1 MTYSN
6 KIIACLT
13 VICTLCPCIEAQGQ
27 IFFDTLRTEDLQE
40 VPVTAERTAGAR
52 AVSAQKVADT
62 RLMSATGSLQVSD
75 VLKYFSGATVKD
87 YGGVGGL
94 KTVSVRGLGA
104 SHTAVAYDGII
115 ITDNQ
120 TGQIDLGKFSS
131 SQAESVRMVS
141 GPDND
146 LLQPASLAA
155 QAAVIS
161 ISTGRPHLKFGT
173 PQYNFDYKTGFYET
187 QSIQAGSTFKA
198 GQHNTVSLQGEWFE
212 TKGNYPYIQDNGANS
227 VEMSRDNSDV
237 KRLRIEG
244 VLFSD
249 IGNKSSLTTRV
260 YWFQSEQGLPA
271 NILYNTN
278 AARERLWNRN
288 GFAQST
294 LTTPV
299 SDRLT
304 LRFNAKYGI
313 TYTRYL
319 DPKVSNTQ
327 GRIDN
332 RYTEQEGYL
341 SGVALYRLT
350 DCLSASAGVD
360 GRLSGLNGNG
370 AHQAQPTRYT
380 LNSTAAI
387 KYASERL
394 TLTGRLNH
402 VATKEKTRLRQ
413 AAESYNHFS
422 PTAGLNWLAWPAAGL
437 HLRASYSNNFR
448 LPTFNDLYFE
458 QIGRRDLRPERA
470 SVTSAGIVIENET
483 GGIFYSVYADAYNS
497 DVKDRIMAVPG
508 KNTAVWMM
516 KNIGLVTTHGLE
528 TGLELCS
535 LQGAVRPALMVSYTY
550 QRSMDKTD
558 SNSFTWNHQL
568 PYTPRHSASAVT
580 WIETPYVNVSC
591 NLLYSGEYYCNGY
604 NGPEYRM
611 PSYYEIGCSVWRTFT
626 SHLLEE
632 TFKAEFINL
641 TNNRYELVRNYP
653 MPGFQ
658 MRISV
663 TTIVL

>member
-1 MTYSN
+1 MTFDVKY
-6 KIIACLT
+6 CLIT
-13 VICTLCPCIEAQGQ
+13 ICTLCFHPEAQGQ
-27 IFFDTLRTEDLQE
+27 VLSDTMRTKDIPQ
-40 VPVTAERTAGAR
+40 VTVTGDRTSNPNS
-52 AVSAQKVADT
+52 VTTSKTADAH
-62 RLMSATGSLQVSD
+62 LMQATGSLQVSD
-75 VLKYFSGATVKD
+75 VIKYFSGATVKD

-120 TGQIDLGKFSS
+120 TGQIDLGKFSA
-131 SQAESVRMVS
+131 SQAQSVRMVS

-146 LLQPASLAA
+146 LLQPAALAA

-161 ISTGRPHLKFGT
+161 VNTGRPYLEGGKSKSNVQLKYGSFNT
-173 PQYNFDYKTGFYET
+173 L
-187 QSIQAGSTFKA
+187 SAQAESAFKA
-198 GQHNTVSLQGEWFE
+198 GNSNIVSLQGEWLKTE
-212 TKGNYPYIQDNGANS
+212 GDYPYIQNNGANS
-227 VEMSRDNSDV
+227 VEMHRDNSDV
-237 KRLRIEG
+237 QRLRIEG
-244 VLFSD
+244 ALFSD
-249 IGNKSSLTTRV
+249 IGQNSTLTTRA

-271 NILYNTN
+271 NILYNAN

-288 GFAQST
+288 GFVQST

-299 SDRLT
+299 GDRLT

-319 DPKVSNTQ
+319 DLKVSNTQ
-327 GRIDN
+327 GRTDN

-341 SGVALYRLT
+341 SCVALYRIA

-370 AHQAQPTRYT
+370 ADQAQPTRYT
-380 LNSTAAI
+380 VNSTAAI

-402 VATKEKTRLRQ
+402 VVTKEKTILRE
-413 AAESYNHFS
+413 AAESYNHLS

-437 HLRASYSNNFR
+437 HFRASFSNTFR

-458 QIGRRDLRPERA
+458 QIGRRDLKPERA
-470 SVTSAGIVIENET
+470 SVTSAGIVIENEA
-483 GGIFYSVYADAYNS
+483 GGVSYSLYADAYNS
-497 DVKDRIMAVPG
+497 SVKDRIMAVPG

-516 KNIGLVTTHGLE
+516 KNIGLVTTHGIE
-528 TGLELCS
+528 TGLELHAQNG
-535 LQGAVRPALMVSYTY
+535 LVRPALMVSYTY

-558 SNSFTWNHQL
+558 SKSSTWNHQL

-580 WIETPYVNVSC
+580 WIETPYVNASC
-591 NLLYSGEYYCNGY
+591 NLLYSGEFYSNGY

-611 PSYYEIGCSVWRTFT
+611 PSYYEVGCSLWREFT
-626 SHLLEE
+626 VKSFDISL
-632 TFKAEFINL
+632 KAEAINL
-641 TNNRYELVRNYP
+641 TDSRYELVRNYP
-653 MPGFQ
+653 MPGRQLRFT
-658 MRISV
+658 V
-663 TTIVL
+663 TLEL

>member
-1 MTYSN
+1 MTFDVKY
-6 KIIACLT
+6 CLIT
-13 VICTLCPCIEAQGQ
+13 ICTLCFHPEAQGQ
-27 IFFDTLRTEDLQE
+27 VLSDTMRTKDIPQ
-40 VPVTAERTAGAR
+40 VTVMGDRTSNPNS
-52 AVSAQKVADT
+52 VTTSKTADA
-62 RLMSATGSLQVSD
+62 RLMQATGSLQVSD
-75 VLKYFSGATVKD
+75 VIKYFSGATVKD

-120 TGQIDLGKFSS
+120 TGQIDLGKFSA
-131 SQAESVRMVS
+131 SQAHSVRMVS

-146 LLQPASLAA
+146 LLQPAALAA

-161 ISTGRPHLKFGT
+161 VNTGRPYLEDGKSKSSAQLKYGSFNT
-173 PQYNFDYKTGFYET
+173 L
-187 QSIQAGSTFKA
+187 SAQAESAFKA
-198 GQHNTVSLQGEWFE
+198 GNSNTVSLQGEWLNTE
-212 TKGNYPYIQDNGANS
+212 GNYPYTQNNGANS
-227 VEMSRDNSDV
+227 TEMRRDNSDV
-237 KRLRIEG
+237 QRMRIEG
-244 VLFSD
+244 ALFSD
-249 IGNKSSLTTRV
+249 LGQNSTLTTRA

-271 NILYNTN
+271 NILYNAS

-288 GFAQST
+288 GFVQST
-294 LTTPV
+294 LTTPMG
-299 SDRLT
+299 DKLT

-327 GRIDN
+327 GRTDN

-341 SGVALYRLT
+341 SGVALYRIA
-350 DCLSASAGVD
+350 DCLSASAGID
-360 GRLSGLNGNG
+360 GRLSGLSGNG
-370 AHQAQPTRYT
+370 ADQAQPIRYT
-380 LNSTAAI
+380 INSTAAI

-402 VATKEKTRLRQ
+402 VVTKEKTILRQ
-413 AAESYNHFS
+413 AAESYNHLS

-437 HLRASYSNNFR
+437 HLRASFSNTFR

-458 QIGRRDLRPERA
+458 QIGRRDLKPERA
-470 SVTSAGIVIENET
+470 SVTSAGIVIENES
-483 GGIFYSVYADAYNS
+483 GGISYSLYADAYNS
-497 DVKDRIMAVPG
+497 SVKDRIMAVPG

-528 TGLELCS
+528 TGLELHAQKG
-535 LQGAVRPALMVSYTY
+535 LIRPALLVSYTY

-558 SNSFTWNHQL
+558 SKGSTWNHQL

-580 WIETPYVNVSC
+580 WIETPYVNASC
-591 NLLYSGEYYCNGY
+591 NLLYSGNFYCNGY

-611 PSYYEIGCSVWRTFT
+611 PSYCEVGCSLWRKFT
-626 SHLLEE
+626 VKSFDISL
-632 TFKAEFINL
+632 KAECINL
-641 TNNRYELVRNYP
+641 TDSRYELVRNYP
-653 MPGFQ
+653 MPGRQLRF
-658 MRISV
+658 
-663 TTIVL
+663 TATLEL

>member
-1 MTYSN
+1 MIT
-6 KIIACLT
+6 
-13 VICTLCPCIEAQGQ
+13 ICALCFHLETQGQ
-27 IFFDTLRTEDLQE
+27 VLSDTMRTKDIPQ
-40 VPVTAERTAGAR
+40 VTVTSDRTVNSN
-52 AVSAQKVADT
+52 AVSTAKKADAG
-62 RLMSATGSLQVSD
+62 LMQATGTLQVSD
-75 VLKYFSGATVKD
+75 VIKYFSGATVKD

-120 TGQIDLGKFSS
+120 TGQIDLGKFSAS
-131 SQAESVRMVS
+131 HAESVSMVS

-146 LLQPASLAA
+146 LLQPAALAA

-161 ISTGRPHLKFGT
+161 LNTGRPAPGTASAQLKSGSFNT
-173 PQYNFDYKTGFYET
+173 L
-187 QSIQAGSTFKA
+187 SAQAEGSFKA
-198 GQHNTVSLQGEWFE
+198 GQNNIVSLQGEWLK
-212 TKGNYPYIQDNGANS
+212 TDGNYPYTQINGANS
-227 VEMSRDNSDV
+227 QNMRRDNSDV
-237 KRLRIEG
+237 QRLRMESA
-244 VLFSD
+244 LFTD
-249 IGNKSSLTTRV
+249 ISNNTTLTTRV

-271 NILYNTN
+271 NILYNAN

-313 TYTRYL
+313 TYARYL

-327 GRIDN
+327 GRTDN

-341 SGVALYRLT
+341 SGVALYRIA

-360 GRLSGLNGNG
+360 GRISYLDGNG

-380 LNSTAAI
+380 VNSTAAI

-402 VATKEKTRLRQ
+402 VATKEKTILRQ
-413 AAESYNHFS
+413 AAESYNHLS
-422 PTAGLNWLAWPAAGL
+422 PTAGLNWLVWPAAGL
-437 HLRASYSNNFR
+437 HIRASYSNTFR

-470 SVTSAGIVIENET
+470 SVTSTGMVIENEA
-483 GGIFYSVYADAYNS
+483 GGITYSVYADAYNS
-497 DVKDRIMAVPG
+497 SVKDRIMAVPG

-528 TGLELCS
+528 TGLEIHAQKGL
-535 LQGAVRPALMVSYTY
+535 VHPALLVSYTY

-558 SNSFTWNHQL
+558 SNGTTWNHQL

-580 WIETPYVNVSC
+580 WIETPWVNASC
-591 NLLYSGEYYCNGY
+591 NLIYSGEYYCNGY

-626 SHLLEE
+626 SHLFDITL
-632 TFKAEFINL
+632 KAEIINL
-641 TNNRYELVRNYP
+641 TDNRYELVRNYP
-653 MPGFQ
+653 MPGIQ
-658 MRISV
+658 GRSSV
-663 TTIVL
+663 TITL

>member
-1 MTYSN
+1 MTFDVKY
-6 KIIACLT
+6 CLIT
-13 VICTLCPCIEAQGQ
+13 ICTLCFHLEAQGQ
-27 IFFDTLRTEDLQE
+27 VLSDTIRTNDIPQ
-40 VPVTAERTAGAR
+40 VTVSSDRTPNTNSI
-52 AVSAQKVADT
+52 VTSKKADA
-62 RLMSATGSLQVSD
+62 RLMQATGTLQISD
-75 VLKYFSGATVKD
+75 VLKYMSGATVKD

-146 LLQPASLAA
+146 LLQPAALAA
-155 QAAVIS
+155 QAAVIG
-161 ISTGRPHLKFGT
+161 INTGRPELGDKDSKSSAQFKYGSFNT
-173 PQYNFDYKTGFYET
+173 L
-187 QSIQAGSTFKA
+187 SAQAESAFKA
-198 GQHNTVSLQGEWFE
+198 GQSNTVSLQGEWLRTE
-212 TKGNYPYIQDNGANS
+212 GNYPYIQNNGANS
-227 VEMSRDNSDV
+227 IEMRRENSDV
-237 KRLRIEG
+237 QRLRMEG
-244 VLFSD
+244 ALFSD
-249 IGNKSSLTTRV
+249 IGRNSTLTARA

-271 NILYNTN
+271 NILYNVN

-288 GFAQST
+288 GFIQST
-294 LTTPV
+294 LTTSV
-299 SDRLT
+299 NDRLS

-327 GRIDN
+327 GKTDN

-341 SGVALYRLT
+341 SGVALYRFT
-350 DCLSASAGVD
+350 DRLSASFGVD
-360 GRLSGLNGNG
+360 GRLSGLDGNG
-370 AHQAQPTRYT
+370 ADQAQPTRYT
-380 LNSTAAI
+380 VNSTAAV

-402 VATKEKTRLRQ
+402 VATKEQTRLRQ
-413 AAESYNHFS
+413 AAENYSHLS

-437 HLRASYSNNFR
+437 HLRASFSNTFR

-458 QIGRRDLRPERA
+458 QIGRRDLRPEQA
-470 SVTSAGIVIENET
+470 SVTSAGMVIENEA
-483 GGIFYSVYADAYNS
+483 GGIWYSVYADAYNS

-528 TGLELCS
+528 TGLELRS
-535 LQGAVRPALMVSYTY
+535 RQGTVRPALLVSYTY

-558 SNSFTWNHQL
+558 SKGTTWNHQL

-580 WIETPYVNVSC
+580 WIETPYANASVNM
-591 NLLYSGEYYCNGY
+591 LYSGEYFCNGY

-611 PSYYEIGCSVWRTFT
+611 PSYYELGCSLWREFQLKAFKL
-626 SHLLEE
+626 SL
-632 TFKAEFINL
+632 KAECINL
-641 TNNRYELVRNYP
+641 TDSRYELVRNYP
-653 MPGFQ
+653 MPGRQ
-658 MRISV
+658 ARLTATV
-663 TTIVL
+663 EL

>member
-1 MTYSN
+1 MTFDV
-6 KIIACLT
+6 KHCLIA
-13 VICTLCPCIEAQGQ
+13 ICTLCFHPETQGQ
-27 IFFDTLRTEDLQE
+27 VLSDTMRTKDIPQ
-40 VPVTAERTAGAR
+40 VTVTGDRTVNPNSVTTSKKAD
-52 AVSAQKVADT
+52 AQ
-62 RLMSATGSLQVSD
+62 LMQATGTLQVSD

-120 TGQIDLGKFSS
+120 TGQIDLGKFSA

-146 LLQPASLAA
+146 LLQPAALAA

-161 ISTGRPHLKFGT
+161 INTGRPNLEDDNQHSSAQLK
-173 PQYNFDYKTGFYET
+173 Y
-187 QSIQAGSTFKA
+187 GSFNTLSAQTESAFKA
-198 GQHNTVSLQGEWFE
+198 GQSNTVSLQGEWLK
-212 TKGNYPYIQDNGANS
+212 TDGNYPYTQNNGAS
-227 VEMSRDNSDV
+227 SLKMRRDNSDV
-237 KRLRIEG
+237 QRLRLEG
-244 VLFSD
+244 ALFSD
-249 IGNKSSLTTRV
+249 IGRNSTLTTRA

-271 NILYNTN
+271 NILYNMN

-288 GFAQST
+288 GFVQST
-294 LTTPV
+294 LITPV
-299 SDRLT
+299 NERLS

-327 GRIDN
+327 GRTDN

-341 SGVALYRLT
+341 SIVALYRLA
-350 DCLSASAGVD
+350 DRLSASAGMD
-360 GRLSGLNGNG
+360 GRLSDLDGNG
-370 AHQAQPTRYT
+370 ADLARPTRYT

-402 VATKEKTRLRQ
+402 VTTKEETKLRQ
-413 AAESYNHFS
+413 AAESYNHLS
-422 PTAGLNWLAWPAAGL
+422 PTAGLNWLVWPAAGL
-437 HLRASYSNNFR
+437 HLRASYSNTFR

-458 QIGRRDLRPERA
+458 QIGRRDLHPEQA
-470 SVTSAGIVIENET
+470 SVTSAGIVIENEA
-483 GGIFYSVYADAYNS
+483 GGISYSVYADAYNS
-497 DVKDRIMAVPG
+497 NVKDRIMAVPG

-528 TGLELCS
+528 TGLELHW
-535 LQGAVRPALMVSYTY
+535 QNGPVRPALLVSYTY

-558 SNSFTWNHQL
+558 SKGTTWNHQL

-580 WIETPYVNVSC
+580 WIETPYVNASL
-591 NLLYSGEYYCNGY
+591 NLLYSGHYYCNGY

-611 PSYYEIGCSVWRTFT
+611 PSYYELGCSLWKELQLKAFDL
-626 SHLLEE
+626 SL
-632 TFKAEFINL
+632 KAECINL
-641 TNNRYELVRNYP
+641 TDSRYELVRNYP
-653 MPGFQ
+653 MPGRQ
-658 MRISV
+658 VRL
-663 TTIVL
+663 TATIEL

>member
-1 MTYSN
+1 MTFDVKY
-6 KIIACLT
+6 CLIT
-13 VICTLCPCIEAQGQ
+13 ICTLCFHPEAQGQ
-27 IFFDTLRTEDLQE
+27 VLSDTMRTKDIPQ
-40 VPVTAERTAGAR
+40 VTVTGDRTSNPNS
-52 AVSAQKVADT
+52 VTTSKTADA
-62 RLMSATGSLQVSD
+62 RLMQATGSLQVSD
-75 VLKYFSGATVKD
+75 VIKYFSGATVKD

-120 TGQIDLGKFSS
+120 TGQIDLGKFSA
-131 SQAESVRMVS
+131 SQAHSVRMVS

-146 LLQPASLAA
+146 LLQPAALAA

-161 ISTGRPHLKFGT
+161 VNTGRPYLEDGQSKSSAQLKYGSFNT
-173 PQYNFDYKTGFYET
+173 L
-187 QSIQAGSTFKA
+187 SAQAESAFKA
-198 GQHNTVSLQGEWFE
+198 GNSNTVSLQGEWLK
-212 TKGNYPYIQDNGANS
+212 TDGNYPYTQNNGANS
-227 VEMSRDNSDV
+227 TEMRRDNSDV
-237 KRLRIEG
+237 QRLRIEG
-244 VLFSD
+244 ALFSD
-249 IGNKSSLTTRV
+249 IGQNSTLTTRA

-271 NILYNTN
+271 NILYNAS

-288 GFAQST
+288 GFVQST

-299 SDRLT
+299 GDRLT

-327 GRIDN
+327 GRTDN

-341 SGVALYRLT
+341 SGVALYRIA

-360 GRLSGLNGNG
+360 GRLSGLRGNG
-370 AHQAQPTRYT
+370 ADQAQPIRYT
-380 LNSTAAI
+380 INSTAAI

-402 VATKEKTRLRQ
+402 VVTKEKTILRQ
-413 AAESYNHFS
+413 AAESYNHLS

-437 HLRASYSNNFR
+437 HLRASFSNTFR

-458 QIGRRDLRPERA
+458 QIGRRDLKPERA
-470 SVTSAGIVIENET
+470 SVTSAGIVIENES
-483 GGIFYSVYADAYNS
+483 GGISYSLYADAYNS
-497 DVKDRIMAVPG
+497 SVKDRIMAVPG

-528 TGLELCS
+528 TGLELHAQKG
-535 LQGAVRPALMVSYTY
+535 LVRPALLVSYTY
-550 QRSMDKTD
+550 QRSMDKTE
-558 SNSFTWNHQL
+558 SKSSTWNHQL

-580 WIETPYVNVSC
+580 WIETQYVNASC
-591 NLLYSGEYYCNGY
+591 NLLYSGDFYCNGY

-611 PSYYEIGCSVWRTFT
+611 PSYCEVGCSLWRKFT
-626 SHLLEE
+626 AKSFDISL
-632 TFKAEFINL
+632 KAECINL
-641 TNNRYELVRNYP
+641 TDSRYELVRNYP
-653 MPGFQ
+653 MPGRQLRF
-658 MRISV
+658 
-663 TTIVL
+663 TATLEL

>member
-1 MTYSN
+1 MTFDVKY
-6 KIIACLT
+6 CLIT
-13 VICTLCPCIEAQGQ
+13 ICTLCFHPEAQGQ
-27 IFFDTLRTEDLQE
+27 VLSDTMRTKDIPQ
-40 VPVTAERTAGAR
+40 VTVTGDRTSNPNS
-52 AVSAQKVADT
+52 VTTSKTADA
-62 RLMSATGSLQVSD
+62 RLMQATGSLQVSD
-75 VLKYFSGATVKD
+75 VIKYFSGATVKD

-120 TGQIDLGKFSS
+120 TGQIDLGKFSA
-131 SQAESVRMVS
+131 SQAHSVRMVS

-146 LLQPASLAA
+146 LLQPAALAA

-161 ISTGRPHLKFGT
+161 VNTGRPYLEDGQSKSSAQLKYGSFNT
-173 PQYNFDYKTGFYET
+173 L
-187 QSIQAGSTFKA
+187 SAQAESAFKA
-198 GQHNTVSLQGEWFE
+198 GNSNTVSLQGEWLNTE
-212 TKGNYPYIQDNGANS
+212 GNYPYTQNNGANS
-227 VEMSRDNSDV
+227 TEMRRDNSDV
-237 KRLRIEG
+237 QRLRIEG
-244 VLFSD
+244 ALFSD
-249 IGNKSSLTTRV
+249 LGQNSTLTTRA

-271 NILYNTN
+271 NILYNAS

-288 GFAQST
+288 GFVQST

-299 SDRLT
+299 GDRLT

-327 GRIDN
+327 GRTDN

-341 SGVALYRLT
+341 SGVALYRIA

-360 GRLSGLNGNG
+360 GRLSGLRGNG
-370 AHQAQPTRYT
+370 ADQAQPIRYT
-380 LNSTAAI
+380 INSTAAI

-402 VATKEKTRLRQ
+402 VVTKEKTILRQ
-413 AAESYNHFS
+413 AAESYNHLS

-437 HLRASYSNNFR
+437 HLRASFSNTFR

-458 QIGRRDLRPERA
+458 QIGRRDLKPERA
-470 SVTSAGIVIENET
+470 SVTSAGIVIENES
-483 GGIFYSVYADAYNS
+483 GGISYSLYADAYNS
-497 DVKDRIMAVPG
+497 SVKDRIMAVPG

-528 TGLELCS
+528 TGLELRS
-535 LQGAVRPALMVSYTY
+535 QQGMVRPALLVSYTY
-550 QRSMDKTD
+550 QRSMDKTK
-558 SNSFTWNHQL
+558 SKSSTWNHQL

-580 WIETPYVNVSC
+580 WIETPYVNASC
-591 NLLYSGEYYCNGY
+591 NLLYSGEFYCNGY

-611 PSYYEIGCSVWRTFT
+611 PSYCEVGCSLWRKFT
-626 SHLLEE
+626 VKSFDISL
-632 TFKAEFINL
+632 KAECINL
-641 TNNRYELVRNYP
+641 TDSRYELVRNYP
-653 MPGFQ
+653 MPGRQLRF
-658 MRISV
+658 
-663 TTIVL
+663 TATLEL

>member
-1 MTYSN
+1 MTFDVKY
-6 KIIACLT
+6 CLIT
-13 VICTLCPCIEAQGQ
+13 ICTLCFHPEAQGQ
-27 IFFDTLRTEDLQE
+27 VLSDTMRTKEIPQ
-40 VPVTAERTAGAR
+40 VTVTGDRTSNPNS
-52 AVSAQKVADT
+52 VTTSKTADA
-62 RLMSATGSLQVSD
+62 RLMQATGSLQVSD
-75 VLKYFSGATVKD
+75 VIKYFSGATVKD

-120 TGQIDLGKFSS
+120 TGQIDLGKFSA
-131 SQAESVRMVS
+131 SQAHSVRMVS

-146 LLQPASLAA
+146 LLQPAALAA

-161 ISTGRPHLKFGT
+161 VNTGRPYLEDGQSKSSAQLKYGSFNT
-173 PQYNFDYKTGFYET
+173 L
-187 QSIQAGSTFKA
+187 SAQAESAFKA
-198 GQHNTVSLQGEWFE
+198 GNSNTVSLQGEWLNTE
-212 TKGNYPYIQDNGANS
+212 GNYPYTQNNGANS
-227 VEMSRDNSDV
+227 TEMRRDNSDV
-237 KRLRIEG
+237 QRLRIEG
-244 VLFSD
+244 ALFSD
-249 IGNKSSLTTRV
+249 LGQNSTITTRA

-271 NILYNTN
+271 NILYNAS

-288 GFAQST
+288 GFVQST

-299 SDRLT
+299 GDRLT

-327 GRIDN
+327 GRTDN

-341 SGVALYRLT
+341 SGVALYRIA

-360 GRLSGLNGNG
+360 GRLSGLRGNG
-370 AHQAQPTRYT
+370 ADQAQPIRYT
-380 LNSTAAI
+380 INSTAAI

-402 VATKEKTRLRQ
+402 VVTKEKTILRQ
-413 AAESYNHFS
+413 AAESYNHLS

-437 HLRASYSNNFR
+437 HLRASFSNTFR

-470 SVTSAGIVIENET
+470 TVTSAGIVIENEA
-483 GGIFYSVYADAYNS
+483 GGISYSLYADAYNS
-497 DVKDRIMAVPG
+497 SVKDRIMAVPG

-528 TGLELCS
+528 TGLELHAQKG
-535 LQGAVRPALMVSYTY
+535 LIRPALLVSYTY

-558 SNSFTWNHQL
+558 SKGSTWNHQL
-568 PYTPRHSASAVT
+568 PYTPRHSASAVA
-580 WIETPYVNVSC
+580 WIENNIVNASC
-591 NLLYSGEYYCNGY
+591 NLIYSGVYYCNAY
-604 NGPEYRM
+604 NGPQYRM
-611 PSYYEIGCSVWRTFT
+611 PSYYELGCSLWRSFALDTGN
-626 SHLLEE
+626 LIL
-632 TFKAEFINL
+632 KAECINI
-641 TNNRYELVRNYP
+641 TDSRYELVRNYP
-653 MPGFQ
+653 MPGRQ
-658 MRISV
+658 LRIS
-663 TTIVL
+663 ISIDL

>member
-1 MTYSN
+1 M
-6 KIIACLT
+6 
-13 VICTLCPCIEAQGQ
+13 Q
-27 IFFDTLRTEDLQE
+27 
-40 VPVTAERTAGAR
+40 
-52 AVSAQKVADT
+52 
-62 RLMSATGSLQVSD
+62 ATGSLQVSD
-75 VLKYFSGATVKD
+75 VIKYFSGATVKD

-120 TGQIDLGKFSS
+120 TGQIDLGKFSA
-131 SQAESVRMVS
+131 SQAQSVRMVS

-146 LLQPASLAA
+146 LLQPAALAA

-161 ISTGRPHLKFGT
+161 VNTGRPYLEDGKSKSSAQFKYGSFNT
-173 PQYNFDYKTGFYET
+173 L
-187 QSIQAGSTFKA
+187 SAQAESAFKA
-198 GQHNTVSLQGEWFE
+198 GQNNTLSLQGEWLK
-212 TKGNYPYIQDNGANS
+212 TDGNYPYTQNNGANS
-227 VEMSRDNSDV
+227 TEMRRDNSDV
-237 KRLRIEG
+237 QRLRIEG
-244 VLFSD
+244 ALFSD
-249 IGNKSSLTTRV
+249 LGQNSTLTTRA

-271 NILYNTN
+271 NILYNAS

-288 GFAQST
+288 GFVQST

-299 SDRLT
+299 GDRLT

-327 GRIDN
+327 GRTDN

-341 SGVALYRLT
+341 SGVALYRIA

-360 GRLSGLNGNG
+360 GRLSGLRGNG
-370 AHQAQPTRYT
+370 ADQAQPIRYT
-380 LNSTAAI
+380 INSTAAI

-402 VATKEKTRLRQ
+402 VVTKEKTILRQ
-413 AAESYNHFS
+413 AAESYNHLS

-437 HLRASYSNNFR
+437 HLRASFSNTFR

-458 QIGRRDLRPERA
+458 QIGRRDLKPERA
-470 SVTSAGIVIENET
+470 SVTSAGIVIENES
-483 GGIFYSVYADAYNS
+483 GGISYSLYADAYNS
-497 DVKDRIMAVPG
+497 SVKDRIMAVPG

-528 TGLELCS
+528 TGLELHAQKG
-535 LQGAVRPALMVSYTY
+535 LVRPALLVSYTY
-550 QRSMDKTD
+550 QRSMDKTE
-558 SNSFTWNHQL
+558 SKSSTWNHQL

-580 WIETPYVNVSC
+580 WIETPYVNASC
-591 NLLYSGEYYCNGY
+591 NLLYSGEFYCNGY

-611 PSYYEIGCSVWRTFT
+611 PSYCEVGCSLWRKFT
-626 SHLLEE
+626 VKSFDISL
-632 TFKAEFINL
+632 KAECINL
-641 TNNRYELVRNYP
+641 TDSRYELVRNYP
-653 MPGFQ
+653 MPGRQLRF
-658 MRISV
+658 
-663 TTIVL
+663 TATLEL

>member
-1 MTYSN
+1 MTFDVKY
-6 KIIACLT
+6 CLIT
-13 VICTLCPCIEAQGQ
+13 ICTLCFHPEAQGQ
-27 IFFDTLRTEDLQE
+27 VLSDTMRTKDIPQ
-40 VPVTAERTAGAR
+40 VTVMGDRTSNPNS
-52 AVSAQKVADT
+52 VTTSKTADA
-62 RLMSATGSLQVSD
+62 RLMQATGSLQVSD
-75 VLKYFSGATVKD
+75 VIKYFSGATVKD

-120 TGQIDLGKFSS
+120 TGQIDLGKFSA
-131 SQAESVRMVS
+131 SQAHSVRMVS

-146 LLQPASLAA
+146 LLQPAALAA

-161 ISTGRPHLKFGT
+161 VNTGRPYLEDGKSKSSAQIKYGSFNT
-173 PQYNFDYKTGFYET
+173 L
-187 QSIQAGSTFKA
+187 SAQAESAFKA
-198 GQHNTVSLQGEWFE
+198 GNSNTISLQGEWLNTE
-212 TKGNYPYIQDNGANS
+212 GNYPYTQNNGANS
-227 VEMSRDNSDV
+227 TEMRRDNSDV
-237 KRLRIEG
+237 QRLRIEG
-244 VLFSD
+244 ALFSD
-249 IGNKSSLTTRV
+249 LGQNSTLTTRA

-271 NILYNTN
+271 NILYNAN

-288 GFAQST
+288 GFVQST

-299 SDRLT
+299 GDRLT

-327 GRIDN
+327 GRTDN

-341 SGVALYRLT
+341 SGVALYRIA

-360 GRLSGLNGNG
+360 GRLSGLRGNG
-370 AHQAQPTRYT
+370 ADQAQPIRYT
-380 LNSTAAI
+380 INSTAAI

-402 VATKEKTRLRQ
+402 VVTKEKTILRQ
-413 AAESYNHFS
+413 AAESYNHLS

-437 HLRASYSNNFR
+437 HLRASFSNTFR

-458 QIGRRDLRPERA
+458 QIGRRDLKPERA
-470 SVTSAGIVIENET
+470 SVTSAGIVIENEA
-483 GGIFYSVYADAYNS
+483 GGISYSLYADAYNS
-497 DVKDRIMAVPG
+497 SVKDRIMAVPG

-528 TGLELCS
+528 TGLELHAQKG
-535 LQGAVRPALMVSYTY
+535 LVRPALLVSYTY

-558 SNSFTWNHQL
+558 SKGSTWNHQL

-580 WIETPYVNVSC
+580 WIETPYVNASC
-591 NLLYSGEYYCNGY
+591 NLLYSGEFYCNGY

-611 PSYYEIGCSVWRTFT
+611 LSYYEVGCSLWRKFT
-626 SHLLEE
+626 VKSFDISL
-632 TFKAEFINL
+632 KAECINL
-641 TNNRYELVRNYP
+641 TDCRYELVRNYP
-653 MPGFQ
+653 MPGRQLRF
-658 MRISV
+658 
-663 TTIVL
+663 TATLEL

>member
-1 MTYSN
+1 MTFDVKY
-6 KIIACLT
+6 CLIT
-13 VICTLCPCIEAQGQ
+13 ICTLCFHPEAQGQ
-27 IFFDTLRTEDLQE
+27 VLSDTMRTKDIPQ
-40 VPVTAERTAGAR
+40 VTVTSDHTNSPG
-52 AVSAQKVADT
+52 AVSTSKRADE
-62 RLMSATGSLQVSD
+62 RLMQATSSLQISD
-75 VLKYFSGATVKD
+75 VIKYMSGATVKD

-120 TGQIDLGKFSS
+120 TGQIDLGKFSA
-131 SQAESVRMVS
+131 SQAHSVRMVS

-146 LLQPASLAA
+146 LLQPAALAA

-161 ISTGRPHLKFGT
+161 VNTGRPYLEDGKSKSSAQLKYGSFNT
-173 PQYNFDYKTGFYET
+173 L
-187 QSIQAGSTFKA
+187 SAQAESAFKA
-198 GQHNTVSLQGEWFE
+198 GNSNTVSLQGEWLNTE
-212 TKGNYPYIQDNGANS
+212 GNYPYTQNNGANS
-227 VEMSRDNSDV
+227 TEMRRDNSDV
-237 KRLRIEG
+237 QRLRIEG
-244 VLFSD
+244 ALFSD
-249 IGNKSSLTTRV
+249 LGQNSTLTTRA

-271 NILYNTN
+271 NILYNAS

-288 GFAQST
+288 GFVQST

-327 GRIDN
+327 GRTDN

-341 SGVALYRLT
+341 SGVALYRIA
-350 DCLSASAGVD
+350 DCLSASASVD
-360 GRLSGLNGNG
+360 GRLSGLSGNG
-370 AHQAQPTRYT
+370 ADQAQPTRYT
-380 LNSTAAI
+380 VNSTAAV

-402 VATKEKTRLRQ
+402 VITKEKTILRE
-413 AAESYNHFS
+413 AAGSYNHLS
-422 PTAGLNWLAWPAAGL
+422 PTSGHNWLAWPAAGL
-437 HLRASYSNNFR
+437 HLRASFSNTFR

-458 QIGRRDLRPERA
+458 QIGRRDLKPERA
-470 SVTSAGIVIENET
+470 SVTSAGIVIENEA
-483 GGIFYSVYADAYNS
+483 GGISYSLYADAYNS
-497 DVKDRIMAVPG
+497 SVKDRIMAVPG

-528 TGLELCS
+528 TGLELHAQKG
-535 LQGAVRPALMVSYTY
+535 LIRPALLVSYTY

-558 SNSFTWNHQL
+558 SKGSTWNHQL

-580 WIETPYVNVSC
+580 WIETPYVNASC
-591 NLLYSGEYYCNGY
+591 NLLYSGEYFCNGY

-611 PSYYEIGCSVWRTFT
+611 PSYYEVGCTLWRKFT
-626 SHLLEE
+626 VKSFDISL
-632 TFKAEFINL
+632 KAECINL
-641 TNNRYELVRNYP
+641 TDCRYELVRNYP
-653 MPGFQ
+653 LPGRQLRF
-658 MRISV
+658 
-663 TTIVL
+663 TATLEL

>member
-1 MTYSN
+1 MTFDVKY
-6 KIIACLT
+6 CLIT
-13 VICTLCPCIEAQGQ
+13 ICTLCFHPEAQGQ
-27 IFFDTLRTEDLQE
+27 VLSDTMRTKDIPQ
-40 VPVTAERTAGAR
+40 VTVTGDRTSNPNS
-52 AVSAQKVADT
+52 VTTSKTADA
-62 RLMSATGSLQVSD
+62 RLMQATGSLQVSD
-75 VLKYFSGATVKD
+75 VIKYFSGATVKD

-120 TGQIDLGKFSS
+120 TGQIDLGKFSA
-131 SQAESVRMVS
+131 SQAQSVRMVS

-146 LLQPASLAA
+146 LLQPAALAA

-161 ISTGRPHLKFGT
+161 VNTGRPYLEDGQSKSSAQLKYGSFNT
-173 PQYNFDYKTGFYET
+173 L
-187 QSIQAGSTFKA
+187 SAQAESSFKA
-198 GQHNTVSLQGEWFE
+198 GQNNTISLQGEWLK
-212 TKGNYPYIQDNGANS
+212 TDGNYPYTQNNGANS
-227 VEMSRDNSDV
+227 VEMRRDNSDV
-237 KRLRIEG
+237 QRLRIEG
-244 VLFSD
+244 ALFSD
-249 IGNKSSLTTRV
+249 IGQNSTLTTRA

-271 NILYNTN
+271 NILYNAN

-288 GFAQST
+288 GFVQST

-299 SDRLT
+299 GDKLT

-327 GRIDN
+327 GRTDN

-341 SGVALYRLT
+341 SCVALYRIA

-360 GRLSGLNGNG
+360 GRLSGLSGNG
-370 AHQAQPTRYT
+370 ADQAQPTRYT
-380 LNSTAAI
+380 VNSTAAI

-402 VATKEKTRLRQ
+402 VVTKEKTILRQ
-413 AAESYNHFS
+413 AAESYNRLS

-437 HLRASYSNNFR
+437 HLRTSFSNTFR

-470 SVTSAGIVIENET
+470 TVTSAGIVIENES
-483 GGIFYSVYADAYNS
+483 GGISYSLYADAYNS
-497 DVKDRIMAVPG
+497 SVKDRIMAVPG

-528 TGLELCS
+528 TGLELHAQKG
-535 LQGAVRPALMVSYTY
+535 LFRPALLVSYTY

-558 SNSFTWNHQL
+558 SKSSTWNHQL

-580 WIETPYVNVSC
+580 WIETPYVNASC
-591 NLLYSGEYYCNGY
+591 NLLYSGEFYCNGY

-611 PSYYEIGCSVWRTFT
+611 PSYYEVGCSLWRKFT
-626 SHLLEE
+626 VKSFDLSL
-632 TFKAEFINL
+632 KAECINL
-641 TNNRYELVRNYP
+641 TDSRYELVRNYP
-653 MPGFQ
+653 MPGRQLRF
-658 MRISV
+658 
-663 TTIVL
+663 TATLEL

>member
-1 MTYSN
+1 MTFDVKY
-6 KIIACLT
+6 CLIT
-13 VICTLCPCIEAQGQ
+13 ICTLCFHPEAQGQ
-27 IFFDTLRTEDLQE
+27 VLSDTMRTKDIPQ
-40 VPVTAERTAGAR
+40 VTVTGDRTSNPNS
-52 AVSAQKVADT
+52 VTTSKTADA
-62 RLMSATGSLQVSD
+62 RLMQATGSLQVSD
-75 VLKYFSGATVKD
+75 VIKYFSGATVKD

-120 TGQIDLGKFSS
+120 TGQIDLGKFSA
-131 SQAESVRMVS
+131 SQAHSVRMVS

-146 LLQPASLAA
+146 LLQPAALAA

-161 ISTGRPHLKFGT
+161 VNTGRPYLEDGQSKSSAQLKYGSFNT
-173 PQYNFDYKTGFYET
+173 L
-187 QSIQAGSTFKA
+187 SAQAESAFKA
-198 GQHNTVSLQGEWFE
+198 GQNNTLSLQGEWLK
-212 TKGNYPYIQDNGANS
+212 TDGNYPYTQNNGANS
-227 VEMSRDNSDV
+227 TEMRRDNSDV
-237 KRLRIEG
+237 QRLRIEG
-244 VLFSD
+244 ALFSD
-249 IGNKSSLTTRV
+249 LGQNSTLTTRA

-271 NILYNTN
+271 NILYNAS

-288 GFAQST
+288 GFVQST

-299 SDRLT
+299 GDRLT

-327 GRIDN
+327 GRTDN

-341 SGVALYRLT
+341 SGVALYRIA

-360 GRLSGLNGNG
+360 GRLSGLRGNG
-370 AHQAQPTRYT
+370 ADQAQPIRYT
-380 LNSTAAI
+380 INSTAAI

-402 VATKEKTRLRQ
+402 VVTKEKTRLRQ
-413 AAESYNHFS
+413 AAESYNHLS

-437 HLRASYSNNFR
+437 HLRASFSNTFR

-458 QIGRRDLRPERA
+458 QIGRRDLKPERA
-470 SVTSAGIVIENET
+470 SVTSAGIVIENEA
-483 GGIFYSVYADAYNS
+483 GGISYSLYADAYNS
-497 DVKDRIMAVPG
+497 SVKDRIMAVPG

-528 TGLELCS
+528 TGLELHAQKG
-535 LQGAVRPALMVSYTY
+535 LVRPALLVSYTY

-558 SNSFTWNHQL
+558 SKSSTWNHQL

-580 WIETPYVNVSC
+580 WIETPYVNASC
-591 NLLYSGEYYCNGY
+591 NLLYSGEFYCNGY

-611 PSYYEIGCSVWRTFT
+611 PSYCEVGCSLWRKFT
-626 SHLLEE
+626 VKSFDISL
-632 TFKAEFINL
+632 KAECINL
-641 TNNRYELVRNYP
+641 TDSRYELVRNYP
-653 MPGFQ
+653 MPGSQLRF
-658 MRISV
+658 
-663 TTIVL
+663 TATLEL